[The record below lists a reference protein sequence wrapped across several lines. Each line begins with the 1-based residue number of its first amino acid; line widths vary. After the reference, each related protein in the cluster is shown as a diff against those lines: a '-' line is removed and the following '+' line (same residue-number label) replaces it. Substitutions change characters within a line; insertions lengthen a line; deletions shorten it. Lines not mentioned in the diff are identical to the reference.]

1 MRISPS
7 PTTAGLKK
15 PKKRGGN
22 MEKDCGGRPR
32 FVSFFLF
39 QFAFCPFMQ
48 YLCNGKRSTCVLLF
62 YALKVPTPPKGTF
75 HPTLRGVIRPEWPS
89 GKRNLETPNLRTP
102 TPLKGAY
109 IPANSWMVK
118 PPLGGWGSVDWG
130 SVIGGSLGP
139 FTQSPPVRPLRAR
152 PVPASRRWQSPCRSF
167 RPRCCFASS
176 WPRAPPRCRRHSPRR
191 PRPR

>member
-1 MRISPS
+1 MRISPF

-62 YALKVPTPPKGTF
+62 LCS
-75 HPTLRGVIRPEWPS
+75 ES
-89 GKRNLETPNLRTP
+89 P
-102 TPLKGAY
+102 TPLKEAFHPTVWDL
-109 IPANSWMVK
+109 I
-118 PPLGGWGSVDWG
+118 
-130 SVIGGSLGP
+130 
-139 FTQSPPVRPLRAR
+139 RPE
-152 PVPASRRWQSPCRSF
+152 
-167 RPRCCFASS
+167 
-176 WPRAPPRCRRHSPRR
+176 
-191 PRPR
+191 